1 MKRSTPV
8 VMGILLIVGVA
19 ALGYLDQFHNQ
30 TNNSSSNLSFIGEH
44 SLNGHLKSVPPL
56 NATPLKKQQAPSVN
70 VTTSNKTVQNST
82 KGAQN
87 QNSTSSSPT
96 GS

>member
-8 VMGILLIVGVA
+8 IMGILLIVAVA

-30 TNNSSSNLSFIGEH
+30 TNNSSTNISFIGEH
-44 SLNGHLKSVPPL
+44 PLTGHLKSVSPL
-56 NATPLKKQQAPSVN
+56 NATPLKKQQGTSVN
-70 VTTSNKTVQNST
+70 VSTSNKTVQNNTNST
-82 KGAQN
+82 QN
-87 QNSTSSSPT
+87 QNSTSSNPS

>member
-8 VMGILLIVGVA
+8 IMGILLILGVA

-30 TNNSSSNLSFIGEH
+30 TKNSSSNHSFIGENT
-44 SLNGHLKSVPPL
+44 LKGNLKSLPS
-56 NATPLKKQQAPSVN
+56 NSTPLKKQQSTSFN
-70 VTTSNKTVQNST
+70 VSTNKTVQNST
-82 KGAQN
+82 NNAQN
-87 QNSTSSSPT
+87 QNSTSLNPS